1 MNPDL
6 ETRRRLAAARLASA
20 RERVRVI
27 RRRVAI
33 GTASVFTAAWV
44 GVFGQLIS
52 GQDPAL
58 GDGTKSTTA
67 RVSTTAHS
75 TSAARATAS
84 AASTTASRTSAPTA
98 QQTVAATPLTTRSS

>member
-6 ETRRRLAAARLASA
+6 ETRRRLASARLASA

-58 GDGTKSTTA
+58 GEGTKSTTA
-67 RVSTTAHS
+67 RVSTTTHS
-75 TSAARATAS
+75 TSGT
-84 AASTTASRTSAPTA
+84 STPTA
-98 QQTVAATPLTTRSS
+98 RQTVAATPLTTRSS

>member
-58 GDGTKSTTA
+58 GDATKSTTA
-67 RVSTTAHS
+67 RVSTTTHS
-75 TSAARATAS
+75 TSG
-84 AASTTASRTSAPTA
+84 TSAPTA